1 MKLLSSLSY
10 SLLIYYKTHALFL
23 GVRFF
28 VKCVIINFK
37 EVIYMRILIVEDEK
51 DLSMILTEMLEME
64 GYYVDAA
71 YDGVSGLDNALSGI
85 YDIIILDIMLP
96 EMDGIQALSEIRK
109 NNINTPVLILT
120 AKSEIEDKVDGL
132 ESGADDYLTKP
143 FNTKELMARIR
154 ALSRRRD
161 KIFLDE
167 NLKFADITLDKE
179 THNIYKDEQKIKLTK
194 KEFEIMELLIL
205 NSDKTVPKERLTVKV
220 WGYDSDIE
228 YNSIEVYIS
237 FLRKKLKGINSN
249 VHIITVRSIG
259 YTIKEQKNG

>member
-37 EVIYMRILIVEDEK
+37 EVKYMRILIVEDEK

-71 YDGVSGLDNALSGI
+71 YDGVNGLDNALSGI

-109 NNINTPVLILT
+109 NNINTPVLIQ
-120 AKSEIEDKVDGL
+120 
-132 ESGADDYLTKP
+132 
-143 FNTKELMARIR
+143 N
-154 ALSRRRD
+154 
-161 KIFLDE
+161 
-167 NLKFADITLDKE
+167 
-179 THNIYKDEQKIKLTK
+179 H
-194 KEFEIMELLIL
+194 LIQR
-205 NSDKTVPKERLTVKV
+205 N
-220 WGYDSDIE
+220 
-228 YNSIEVYIS
+228 
-237 FLRKKLKGINSN
+237 
-249 VHIITVRSIG
+249 
-259 YTIKEQKNG
+259 